1 MNVGIKTMAGEKCK
15 GQWQNA
21 VFAYLYI
28 LVGCQLKKTTT
39 TTITVH
45 VMRIM
50 KDILP
55 DWFGKC
61 AKLAKLVGV
70 AVWVGGAAKMSPRSE
85 SKSNFFSWAA
95 LWAWERASPGDW
107 VVQSGK
113 KKSHT
118 QKKQDF
124 SSAENWMRKEKSGR
138 WVERSSVCIRLTWRR
153 GVLLSCRVLR
163 GWTSGVLPVLLAEE
177 PDTEAWTF
185 ATTLAWSG
193 GTYLKIQGRA
203 PARNKSHV

>member
-113 KKSHT
+113 NCKKKKKITHT
-118 QKKQDF
+118 KTLHQPGSKTSMNPTQY
-124 SSAENWMRKEKSGR
+124 SIILSWSAEADCEGGPKCRHGR
-138 WVERSSVCIRLTWRR
+138 RQKWV
-153 GVLLSCRVLR
+153 
-163 GWTSGVLPVLLAEE
+163 
-177 PDTEAWTF
+177 
-185 ATTLAWSG
+185 
-193 GTYLKIQGRA
+193 
-203 PARNKSHV
+203 

>member
-113 KKSHT
+113 NCKKKKNHTHKKNKTFLQLKIEWERKRVADGLKEALCAFVSPGAEGSYWAAGFWGVGLLVCCQCCLLRSRT
-118 QKKQDF
+118 QKP
-124 SSAENWMRKEKSGR
+124 EH
-138 WVERSSVCIRLTWRR
+138 
-153 GVLLSCRVLR
+153 LL
-163 GWTSGVLPVLLAEE
+163 LPLPGQEE
-177 PDTEAWTF
+177 HT
-185 ATTLAWSG
+185 
-193 GTYLKIQGRA
+193 
-203 PARNKSHV
+203 